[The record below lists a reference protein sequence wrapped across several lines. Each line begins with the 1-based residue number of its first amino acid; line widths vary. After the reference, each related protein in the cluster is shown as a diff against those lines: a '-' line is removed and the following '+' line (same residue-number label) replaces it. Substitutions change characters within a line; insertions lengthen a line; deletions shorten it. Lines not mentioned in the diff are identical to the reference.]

1 MICRQ
6 RMIKDYCWSA
16 WTTVCLPIV
25 QMIPVRRV
33 IDGVAALPTLRL
45 HSCSKCVR
53 DIIVAVR
60 RGFSKLKTYTL
71 IQILFRCKIVEISKE
86 IFNFLITFLFIVLEK
101 ICIYNYLLEKKKR
114 RKRWKSKRKT
124 FKNLLFFTFN
134 FIFAFKNRFPYFF
147 LNYFICINYAC
158 INFY

>member
-1 MICRQ
+1 
-6 RMIKDYCWSA
+6 MIKDYCWSA

-101 ICIYNYLLEKKKR
+101 ICIYNYLLEKKKGE
-114 RKRWKSKRKT
+114 KDEKAKEKPL
-124 FKNLLFFTFN
+124 K
-134 FIFAFKNRFPYFF
+134 ICFF
-147 LNYFICINYAC
+147 LHLILFLLLKIDFLI
-158 INFY
+158 FF